1 MVQLTGSKVQPM
13 SERIYQKISA
23 DIVNGVF
30 ESGTPLVQ
38 EKIAEEYG
46 VSRTPVR
53 DSLNRLVHDGLA
65 TLVPGAGY
73 FVTEL
78 TRTNMAEVYE
88 VRQALES
95 LAVRKF
101 GANYSELELA
111 RLELLIAQGAAVPE
125 GDEAGLFA
133 ATREFHLAVVAP
145 CPSQFLLKT
154 LQGIWDNP
162 LQRLITHS
170 YELSAQKIAQ
180 VAATHRRI
188 VAAAR
193 TGDPDQLI
201 PMLALCHDVD

>member
-13 SERIYQKISA
+13 SERIYQKIRA

-53 DSLNRLVHDGLA
+53 ESLNRLVHDGLA
-65 TLVPGAGY
+65 TLVPGAGF

-88 VRQALES
+88 VRQVLES
-95 LAVRKF
+95 MAVRKF
-101 GANYSELELA
+101 GAAYSDLELA

-125 GDEAGLFA
+125 GDEEGLFA
-133 ATREFHLAVVAP
+133 AMREFHLAMVAP

-154 LQGIWDNP
+154 LKGIWENP

-170 YELSAQKIAQ
+170 YELSADKIKQ
-180 VAATHRRI
+180 VAQTHREI
-188 VAAAR
+188 LQAAR
-193 TGDPDQLI
+193 AGDLEQLI
-201 PMLALCHDVD
+201 PALARCHDLD